1 MGNLTQHVQH
11 GDSGEINNS
20 SAQLNKLVQM
30 KKNLGG
36 VENSFF
42 PMLRRKSDKK
52 FLSGSVM
59 VEDKITLEELNE
71 LREDVKRKEEAMKL
85 EIEQLKKEYISY
97 IADMEVHLIT
107 KDGLIS
113 QLQTKIQSLQDEIA
127 KMQIIVQEQTKA
139 YMEVLKDNSKLE
151 KILKEHEEKFEKE
164 FSKAIARSV
173 HDLKNPLT
181 GIKSATDVLL
191 EYDDL
196 GEEKRTLLSIIMKS
210 ATDIMNMIEDILV
223 SNKITHGVYK
233 PEKKRVSLKKML
245 NDLVEQNNIYA
256 KLIGKEI
263 SFNYKCQ
270 DSQDASPKDIEGVAV
285 MEDGSVE
292 GTIEGDE
299 LKLKRAFG
307 NLISNGLKYGKQ
319 HVEINVVES
328 KEGIH
333 LYIHDD
339 GQGFDKEVKEK
350 IFSNNANKEMVTTD
364 TIHGNGFGLTNT
376 KRIIE
381 MHGGLINLIDS
392 EKGTTFHIYFKKIN

>member
-1 MGNLTQHVQH
+1 
-11 GDSGEINNS
+11 
-20 SAQLNKLVQM
+20 
-30 KKNLGG
+30 
-36 VENSFF
+36 
-42 PMLRRKSDKK
+42 
-52 FLSGSVM
+52 
-59 VEDKITLEELNE
+59 
-71 LREDVKRKEEAMKL
+71 MKL

-151 KILKEHEEKFEKE
+151 KILKEREEKFEKE